1 MATSSSMRNPLY
13 RSLYWRIALGFILC
27 IAGVLT
33 VQSVIV
39 LALLNRTDVAVENL
53 TQAARATL
61 AGARSTKPQRHPPE
75 YLTERSPPPSQ
86 SFLAV
91 LTTGQVLTA
100 GRKRAPDRV

>member
-1 MATSSSMRNPLY
+1 MSNPLY

-53 TQAARATL
+53 TQEASATL
-61 AGARSTKPQRHPPE
+61 AEAMSTEPQRDLQQ
-75 YLTERSPPPSQ
+75 YLTQRYPRPSQ

-91 LTTGQVLTA
+91 FTTGQVFTA
-100 GRKRAPDRV
+100 GRKRAPDRSSRPR